1 MLQILPNDPLR
12 LPASLQLLP
21 SMPHSLKGLEHPY
34 HQVRIS
40 LLVPNCSEAVA
51 LWFAPY
57 CRLTWMEALTT
68 FVVYDMSALSSS
80 SHHQK
85 NVYDLFTL
93 KYDTVYK
100 AGHGCR
106 DGQTYFDCEV
116 FWSMEL
122 SVVPN
127 VYAYF
132 VHLLLSNDNKT
143 RNQSSF
149 FSDFDLSLQN
159 MAL

>member
-116 FWSMEL
+116 FGSMEVGVFLKCLCVFCSL
-122 SVVPN
+122 ST
-127 VYAYF
+127 YF
-132 VHLLLSNDNKT
+132 QMAT
-143 RNQSSF
+143 RKQSSF
-149 FSDFDLSLQN
+149 FLLISTYH
-159 MAL
+159 